1 MKYFAK
7 DSAST
12 KQWQGREELVS
23 QYGNTEIRVT
33 KDGITLSVR

>member
-1 MKYFAK
+1 MEYLAK
-7 DSAST
+7 DSAPT

-23 QYGNTEIRVT
+23 QYGNTEIHVA